1 MTAIPPYTQFSLN
14 IRGLVDNKSR
24 EPKLRWIKWLIQTYK
39 PDMVHFQESHF
50 YNMSALMSAMR
61 RFGGKVV
68 GVSLAPCKGSYCGVF
83 TLIPPESVLL
93 NLVEEHSV
101 SKDGRYAM
109 IKIKSDHQVL
119 HILNIYAPAS
129 GKQAREVFFGDL
141 NQSPIMQESS
151 IIAVG
156 DWNFTTDRLDRI
168 NNHGYVDPE
177 PHPIAS
183 GFLDSFELI
192 DIFRYRDEESVEM
205 THSVP
210 SEGRWAR
217 LDRWYAQPD
226 LLDDTMVLPT
236 LSAAG
241 VSDHDVIR
249 LQYGNPY
256 RNDKPTHQIYR
267 MSVSLI
273 KQLGINT
280 SKVRKTT
287 ISLLNKY
294 ECLIDR
300 EHDPVKVLRL
310 YDKCKSEIKEF
321 YQRSDDKYGKARK
334 LLLKQ
339 AIKLAEFDINPN
351 APSISEQLTRKE
363 EAKKIIKEHQR
374 RIIEN
379 IQLKSAFN
387 WTRDGEHSNKLF
399 FKATKQRI
407 ACSGIPNIQYKNF
420 TSTSSFTKKLFIG
433 MSFTETFNKRTPI
446 QQDLTEVIDAVKATQ
461 SEGRRKFTE
470 ITKQHIDHFMNLH
483 ERNKDTEEPE
493 EDWLIQAISGLK
505 MYKAAGADGIPN
517 EFYYL
522 LRQEP
527 TLIKILKKTFEKALE
542 LGTLPNSMRETYYK
556 LLFKKGTFTAHE
568 VESGALHGKSN
579 DPRMLT
585 NWRPIALL
593 PCDSKILSSYIAN
606 NLKVYMD
613 EVITRAQSAFVP
625 GRSIQDNIMLIMQVI
640 HHHMHTKEGAGI
652 IFLDFAHAYDYI
664 SQDYIMAVLAALNF
678 PNSILNA
685 ISMMMKD
692 QYGRVIVNNDLT
704 HKFPVNNGGKQGD
717 PLFPLIYIAAMEGLY
732 ALLDNNPGI
741 KGIKVPCP
749 EKDIRF
755 KHLGYADDTAI
766 AIGNKREKQALE
778 RIFKTFE
785 NASGNEIKAAKSFVL
800 WLGRWRNTRELIYNI
815 GPMREG
821 DYERY
826 LGIQIGHHIPKIDQ
840 WSPTIDKLKNI
851 FKYWKQF
858 NLSIFGRTLLINSR
872 MLSQIWYKASLVPT
886 TPAQEKALETHVN
899 EFFRKGKRNNTVS
912 AATRVLPLRDGGL
925 GQIHVPTQLHLLRI
939 KWIIKADSGDA
950 PLWSFYW
957 AENIRLIKAHLQT
970 ETDLRVLSCN
980 WNKVRATEKNGIF
993 PFTLAAYKSW
1003 HALNFRLNVDQFDTA
1018 MCQPLIDNKYITDQ
1032 TTNQPLRGTTEIKNL
1047 VSHLKSIQIGQFFQ
1061 ESEQEQDI
1069 PYDSQNPDSW
1079 RLTPKSPEEM
1089 NEYTGLQF
1097 EEQIWAELFDL
1108 IPARILMTITAG
1120 PPPPREGWA
1129 ATELISLNEDDTT
1142 SIGDIYYIIPSNKQ
1156 REMSLIYFE
1165 VYDNQLRFSEKSNP
1179 SWGDWQQEILPNLR
1193 SLAISCTSGLPRI
1206 LGWSDQNLNLNMFK
1220 PPQHEG
1226 HNTSTIESMVAST
1239 QYSVLNHGKPT
1250 PTKRIKPTFN
1260 ILNKKIRYSNSK
1272 PLQALMYWK
1281 PSKGEHQ
1288 AHKDKVELKKI
1299 PPGTPLKIN
1308 WQHRMQ
1314 KIINCPFVKPKYRQL
1329 IYWITTGTLC
1339 TGKQLRHFS
1348 PRGMCPH
1355 CTHIPTTATWQH
1367 MFFECPQSQTVWE
1380 EIDNLGSLQWDNYI
1394 PLEYNEIP
1402 VILNEYSP
1410 PKLLQLS
1417 TLWALWVHW
1426 CKYFHDPEN
1435 FTRED
1440 RWEWIN
1446 IILVNSRDQFQMR
1459 LHEAHSAIQ
1468 WLQIV
1473 SERRIHSK
1481 DKHPDAPPS
1490 AKAPEKEFLLIHS
1503 QSINTNA
1510 DNIKINANTP
1520 LEFLA
1525 WIGNQYL
1532 IKLDSR
1538 DGANPRVKFN
1548 FHPWDAYTRPPDHVY
1563 PSDYGAGDWII
1574 IPRHCLNDY

>member
-1 MTAIPPYTQFSLN
+1 MTVIPPYTQFSLN

-39 PDMVHFQESHF
+39 PDMIHFQESHF
-50 YNMSALMSAMR
+50 YNISALMSAMR

-68 GVSLAPCKGSYCGVF
+68 GISLAPCKGSYCGVF

-109 IKIKSDHQVL
+109 IKIKTDHQVL

-129 GKQAREVFFGDL
+129 GKQAREVFFGAL

-177 PHPIAS
+177 PHPIS
-183 GFLDSFELI
+183 RGFLDSFELI

-226 LLDDTMVLPT
+226 VLDDTMVLPT

-249 LQYGNPY
+249 LQFGNPFQK
-256 RNDKPTHQIYR
+256 DKPTHQIYR
-267 MSVSLI
+267 MSVAII
-273 KQLGINT
+273 KQLGMNN
-280 SKVRKTT
+280 SKVRRTT
-287 ISLLNKY
+287 INLLTKY
-294 ECLIDR
+294 DSLIDR
-300 EHDPVKVLRL
+300 EQDPIKILSL
-310 YDKCKSEIKEF
+310 YDKCKLEIKEF
-321 YQRSDDKYGKARK
+321 YQRSDDRYGKARK

-339 AIKLAEFDINPN
+339 AIKLAEFDTSPN
-351 APSISEQLTRKE
+351 APSIATQLTRKE
-363 EAKKIIKEHQR
+363 EAKKMIKEHQR

-433 MSFTETFNKRTPI
+433 MSFTDTFSKRTPT
-446 QQDLTEVIDAVKATQ
+446 QSDLTEVLDAVLATQ
-461 SEGRRKFTE
+461 SDGKRKFTE
-470 ITKQHIDHFMNLH
+470 ITKQHIDKFMNLH
-483 ERNKDTEEPE
+483 EKNAIIADPE
-493 EDWLIQAISGLK
+493 EDWLIQTISGLK

-527 TLIKILKKTFEKALE
+527 TLIRILKKTFEKSLE
-542 LGTLPNSMRETYYK
+542 IGTLPTSMRETYYK
-556 LLFKKGTFTAHE
+556 LLFKKGTFTAQE
-568 VESGALHGKSN
+568 VETGALQGKPN
-579 DPRMLT
+579 DPSLLS

-593 PCDSKILSSYIAN
+593 PCDSKILSTYIAN
-606 NLKVYMD
+606 NLKIYMD

-625 GRSIQDNIMLIMQVI
+625 GRSIQDNIMLIMQII
-640 HHHMHTKEGAGI
+640 HYHMHTKVGAGI

-664 SQDYIMAVLAALNF
+664 SQDYIMAVLTALNF
-678 PNSILNA
+678 PNSLLNA
-685 ISMMMKD
+685 IHMMMKD
-692 QYGRVIVNNDLT
+692 QSGRVIVNNDLT

-717 PLFPLIYIAAMEGLY
+717 PLFPLIYIAAMEGFY

-741 KGIKVPCP
+741 KGIRVPSP

-766 AIGNKREKQALE
+766 ALGSKREKAALE
-778 RIFKTFE
+778 HTFRVFE
-785 NASGNEIKAAKSFVL
+785 NASGNEIKAVKSFVL
-800 WLGRWRNTRELIYNI
+800 WLGSWKDTRELIYNI
-815 GPMREG
+815 GPLKEG

-826 LGIQIGHHIPKIDQ
+826 LGIQIGHHISKIDQ
-840 WSPTIDKLKNI
+840 WSPTIEKLKNI
-851 FKYWKQF
+851 FTYWKRF
-858 NLSIFGRTLLINSR
+858 NLSVFGRTLLINSR

-886 TPAQEKALETHVN
+886 TPSQERALETQVN
-899 EFFRKGKRNNTVS
+899 EFFRKGKRNNTVA
-912 AATRVLPLRDGGL
+912 AATRVLPPRDGGL

-939 KWIIKADSGDA
+939 KWIIKASSGDA

-957 AENIRLIKAHLQT
+957 AENIRLIKTHLHT

-980 WNKVRATEKNGIF
+980 WSKIRATERNGIF

-1003 HALNFRLNVDQFDTA
+1003 HSLNFRLNLDRFDIA

-1032 TTNQPLRGTTEIKNL
+1032 TTTLPLRGTSEMNNL
-1047 VSHLKSIQIGQFFQ
+1047 ISHLETVQIGQFFQ
-1061 ESEQEQDI
+1061 EAEPEQGLQ
-1069 PYDSQNPDSW
+1069 YDAGNPDSW
-1079 RLTPKSPEEM
+1079 RMTPRSPEEM
-1089 NEYTGLQF
+1089 NESTGLQF
-1097 EEQIWAELFDL
+1097 DEQIWADLFDL
-1108 IPARILMTITAG
+1108 ISARILITITAG
-1120 PPPPREGWA
+1120 PSPPTEGWT
-1129 ATELISLNEDDTT
+1129 ATELVSPNEDDAS
-1142 SIGDIYYIIPSNKQ
+1142 SIGDIYYITPANKQ
-1156 REMSLIYFE
+1156 RELSLIYFE
-1165 VYDNQLRFSEKSNP
+1165 NKESILEYSDKSNP
-1179 SWGDWQQEILPNLR
+1179 SWGDWEREIVPNLR
-1193 SLAISCTSGLPRI
+1193 SLAVSCTSGLPRV
-1206 LGWSDQNLNLNMFK
+1206 LGWSDQHLNLNMFM
-1220 PPQHEG
+1220 PPLQEAQSV
-1226 HNTSTIESMVAST
+1226 STIESLVAST
-1239 QYSVLNHGKPT
+1239 QYSALNNNKPIL
-1250 PTKRIKPTFN
+1250 PQRVKPTFN
-1260 ILNKKIRYSNSK
+1260 VLNKKVRYSQSK
-1272 PLQALMYWK
+1272 PLPALLHWK
-1281 PSKGEHQ
+1281 PSKGEQ
-1288 AHKDKVELKKI
+1288 QSHKDKIEQKKI
-1299 PPGTPLKIN
+1299 PPSTPLKIN
-1308 WQHRMQ
+1308 WQLRMQ

-1355 CTHIPTTATWQH
+1355 CIDPPTTASWQH
-1367 MFFECPQSQTVWE
+1367 MFFDCPQSQTIWE
-1380 EIDNLGSLQWDNYI
+1380 EINSLGSSHWGSYT
-1394 PLEYNEIP
+1394 PLEPNEVP
-1402 VILNEYSP
+1402 VILSEYSP
-1410 PKLLQLS
+1410 QRLLQLS

-1435 FTRED
+1435 FTYED
-1440 RWEWIN
+1440 RWEWSN
-1446 IILVNSRDQFQMR
+1446 IILINSRDQFQMR

-1468 WLQIV
+1468 WLHIV
-1473 SERRIHSK
+1473 SERRIQSK
-1481 DKHPDAPPS
+1481 DKNPESPLS

-1503 QSINTNA
+1503 QNINTNA
-1510 DNIKINANTP
+1510 DNIKINEHTP
-1520 LEFLA
+1520 MEIMA

-1532 IKLDSR
+1532 IKLDNR
-1538 DGANPRVKFN
+1538 DNSNPRVKFN
-1548 FHPWDAYTRPPDHVY
+1548 FHPWEAYTRPPDHVY
-1563 PSDYGAGDWII
+1563 PADYGAGEWVIQ
-1574 IPRHCLNDY
+1574 PRHCLNDY

>member
-1 MTAIPPYTQFSLN
+1 MTTIPPYTQFSLN
-14 IRGLVDNKSR
+14 IRGLVDKKSR

-39 PDMVHFQESHF
+39 PDMIHFQESHF
-50 YNMSALMSAMR
+50 SSMNALMSALR
-61 RFGGKVV
+61 RFSGKVV
-68 GVSLAPCKGSYCGVF
+68 GVSLAPYKGSYSGVF
-83 TLIPPESVLL
+83 TLIPPASALFD
-93 NLVEEHSV
+93 LVEEHSI
-101 SKDGRYAM
+101 SKEGRYAM
-109 IKIKSDHQVL
+109 IKIKTDRQVQ

-129 GKQAREVFFGDL
+129 GKQAREVFFRDL
-141 NQSPIMQESS
+141 EQSSIMQESS

-177 PHPIAS
+177 PHPISS
-183 GFLDSFELI
+183 GFLDSLELI
-192 DIFRYRDEESVEM
+192 DIFRYRDDEAVQM

-256 RNDKPTHQIYR
+256 SNDKPVHQIYR

-287 ISLLNKY
+287 LNLLGKY
-294 ECLIDR
+294 DNLIDS
-300 EHDPVKVLRL
+300 EQDPTKVLRL
-310 YDKCKSEIKEF
+310 YDRCKSEIKEF
-321 YQRSDDKYGKARK
+321 YQRSDDKYGTARK

-339 AIKLAEFDINPN
+339 AIKLAEFDISPN
-351 APSISEQLTRKE
+351 APLISEQLIRKE
-363 EAKKIIKEHQR
+363 EAKKLIKEHQR

-407 ACSGIPNIQYKNF
+407 ACSGIPDIQYKNLV
-420 TSTSSFTKKLFIG
+420 STCSFTKKLFIG
-433 MSFTETFNKRTPI
+433 MSFTETFSKRTPI
-446 QQDLTEVIDAVKATQ
+446 QRDLTEVIDAIKATQ
-461 SEGRRKFTE
+461 SEGSRKFTE
-470 ITKQHIDHFMNLH
+470 RTKQHIDRFMNLH
-483 ERNKDTEEPE
+483 ERNTDPSDPE
-493 EDWLIQAISGLK
+493 EDWLIQTISGLK

-522 LRQEP
+522 LRHEP
-527 TLIKILKKTFEKALE
+527 TLIRILKKTFEKALE
-542 LGTLPNSMRETYYK
+542 LGTLPVSMRETYYK

-568 VESGALHGKSN
+568 VKSGALHGKPN

-606 NLKVYMD
+606 NLKIYMD

-664 SQDYIMAVLAALNF
+664 SQEYVMAVLTALNF
-678 PNSILNA
+678 PSSLLNA
-685 ISMMMKD
+685 INMMMKD
-692 QYGRVIVNNDLT
+692 QTGRVIVNNDLT

-741 KGIKVPCP
+741 KGIKVPSP
-749 EKDIRF
+749 ERDIRF

-766 AIGNKREKQALE
+766 AIGNKREKEALE
-778 RIFKTFE
+778 HTFKTFE

-800 WLGRWRNTRELIYNI
+800 WLGRWSDTQELIYNI
-815 GPMREG
+815 GPLREG

-826 LGIQIGHHIPKIDQ
+826 LGIQIGHRIPEIDQ
-840 WSPTIDKLKNI
+840 WTPTIEKLKNI
-851 FKYWKQF
+851 FKYWKHF

-912 AATRVLPLRDGGL
+912 AATRVLPLRNGGL
-925 GQIHVPTQLHLLRI
+925 GQIHIQTQLHLLRI
-939 KWIIKADSGDA
+939 KWIIRANSGDT

-957 AENIRLIKAHLQT
+957 AENIRRIKAHLQT
-970 ETDLRVLSCN
+970 ETDLEVLSCN
-980 WNKVRATEKNGIF
+980 WKNIRATEKNGIF
-993 PFTLAAYKSW
+993 PFTLSAYKSW
-1003 HALNFRLNVDQFDTA
+1003 HVLNFRLNIDQFDTA
-1018 MCQPLIDNKYITDQ
+1018 MCQPLIDNKYITDPI
-1032 TTNQPLRGTTEIKNL
+1032 TNQPLRGTPEMKNL
-1047 VSHLKSIQIGQFFQ
+1047 ISHLETIRIGQFFQ
-1061 ESEQEQDI
+1061 ESEPEEEIQ
-1069 PYDSQNPDSW
+1069 YDPRNPDSW
-1079 RLTPKSPEEM
+1079 RLTPKSPEAM

-1097 EEQIWAELFDL
+1097 DERIWAELFDL
-1108 IPARILMTITAG
+1108 IPARILKTITAG
-1120 PPPPREGWA
+1120 PSPPLEGWA
-1129 ATELISLNEDDTT
+1129 ATELVSPNDNDAT
-1142 SIGDIYYIIPSNKQ
+1142 SVGDIYYITPASKQ
-1156 REMSLIYFE
+1156 RDVSLIYFE
-1165 VYDNQLRFSEKSNP
+1165 QNENVLEYSGKSNP
-1179 SWGDWQQEILPNLR
+1179 SWGDWKHEIMPNLR
-1193 SLAISCTSGLPRI
+1193 PLAVSCTSGLPRV
-1206 LGWSDQNLNLNMFK
+1206 LGWSDQNLNLHMFM
-1220 PPQHEG
+1220 PPSQRG
-1226 HNTSTIESMVAST
+1226 HGTSTIESMVAST
-1239 QYSVLNHGKPT
+1239 QYSALNNGKPT
-1250 PTKRIKPTFN
+1250 PTQRIKPTFG
-1260 ILNKKIRYSNSK
+1260 ILNQKTRYADSK
-1272 PLQALMYWK
+1272 PLHALLQWK
-1281 PSKGEHQ
+1281 PSREEHQ
-1288 AHKDKVELKKI
+1288 VHNDKIELKKI
-1299 PPGTPLKIN
+1299 PPGTPLNIN
-1308 WQHRMQ
+1308 WQYRMQ
-1314 KIINCPFVKPKYRQL
+1314 KITNCPFVKPKFRQL

-1348 PRGMCPH
+1348 PRGICPH
-1355 CTHIPTTATWQH
+1355 CTHPPITATWQH
-1367 MFFECPQSQTVWE
+1367 MFFECPHSQTVWE
-1380 EIDNLGSLQWDNYI
+1380 EINSLGSSHWDNYT
-1394 PLEYNEIP
+1394 PLEPNEIP
-1402 VILNEYSP
+1402 VILNDYSP
-1410 PKLLQLS
+1410 QKLLQLS
-1417 TLWALWVHW
+1417 TLWALWTHW

-1435 FTRED
+1435 FTYED
-1440 RWEWIN
+1440 RWEWAN
-1446 IILVNSRDQFQMR
+1446 IILINTRDQFLMR

-1468 WLQIV
+1468 WLHII

-1481 DKHPDAPPS
+1481 DKTSDAPPS

-1503 QSINTNA
+1503 QNINTNA
-1510 DNIKINANTP
+1510 VNIKINENTP

-1532 IKLDSR
+1532 IKLDIR
-1538 DGANPRVKFN
+1538 DNANPKVKFN
-1548 FHPWDAYTRPPDHVY
+1548 FHPWEAYTRPPDHVY
-1563 PSDYGAGDWII
+1563 PPDYGAGDWVI